1 MDYRQLQLFLAT
13 AERLNLS
20 HAAEAM
26 SMTQSGLSKSMHR
39 LQQEM
44 GTRLYHRRG
53 RGIELTESGR
63 ALAKHARLIES
74 QLADARLEVVGI
86 ASGRSGQA
94 RIGAGP
100 SWLSRHLPAA
110 ISSVMELNANIRF
123 TVDTGFPHRLIHR
136 LRQGEL
142 DIVIGALPD
151 NRVDPDLRFSR
162 VTADVIKV
170 IGRKDHPLL
179 KKSDR
184 SLVDYASQRWV
195 LPGSQELIRQRL
207 VQVFAQ
213 AGLPEPAI
221 GVETDSL
228 SLKLAMIKASD
239 CVGML
244 TTQTLR
250 FYSAQGIVPIEH
262 PHLQF
267 RREAGIIRRRYA
279 DLSPSVKL
287 LIAELRKAAVK
298 YGPT

>member
-39 LQQEM
+39 LQQEI
-44 GTRLYHRRG
+44 GTALYHRRG

-74 QLADARLEVVGI
+74 QLADARFEVVGI
-86 ASGRSGQA
+86 ASGRLGQA

-110 ISSVMELNANIRF
+110 IARVMGLNANIRF
-123 TVDTGFPHRLIHR
+123 TVDTGFPHRLIQR

-142 DIVIGALPD
+142 DVVIGALPD

-162 VTADVIKV
+162 LTADVIKV
-170 IGRKDHPLL
+170 IARKDHPLM
-179 KKSDR
+179 KKAER
-184 SLVDYASQRWV
+184 SLVDYANQRWV
-195 LPGSQELIRQRL
+195 LPGPHELIRQRL
-207 VQVFAQ
+207 VRVFAQ
-213 AGLPEPAI
+213 AGLPEPVI

-228 SLKLAMIKASD
+228 SLKLAMLKESD

-250 FYSAQGIVPIEH
+250 FYSAQGIVPLEH
-262 PHLQF
+262 AQLQF
-267 RREAGIIRRRYA
+267 RREAGIIRRRHA
-279 DLSPSVKL
+279 DISPSVKL